1 MRKPTPI
8 SHQDILPGPSGL
20 RAYSSDRTTLG
31 EDYSS
36 DNDVQDPTWISTGI
50 NDEHVSSSSSSYTSN
65 PRNIESITVPP
76 LVSETQN
83 DDRRKRKRGV
93 GMMQRKLRKE
103 RTEKIKKGEEYI
115 NQAGKKIK
123 GKSVGTLKDC
133 RLKCKTKL
141 TNTQLQRLFTDYR
154 NMETRDMQRLYLSNH
169 ILLTPPIRVKQVE
182 NKKKREISV
191 EYSIECEGNLVKVCQ
206 NCFLNVYGES
216 RGFVNG
222 IIDKKKKS
230 ATGIIGRDERGRHEP
245 KIKHTNEA
253 IEYVSN
259 HISSFPAYESHY
271 SRRHTTKKY
280 LETGL
285 NLQKMYDLYLAQHTT
300 DNVITKKVSL
310 STYGQIFKKFN
321 LKFKKPHNDTCH
333 TCDSFV
339 AKIKIAINDTEKAK
353 LHDEHISH
361 QDKASFHYECKAFD
375 KERAKT
381 SGNTI
386 VVAVCDL
393 QQCLATPYLNTS
405 VAFYKR
411 KLWTFNFTIRN
422 CNTGKTTC
430 FMWHEAI
437 AQRGADEIASCL
449 KIFIMSLPEET
460 EHVIIYSD
468 TCPGQTRNNTLP
480 VVYNYV
486 LTQKVGLKT
495 IDHKFLVPGHTHLE
509 CDADHASIERAK
521 KKYNG
526 RISIPNDW
534 YMLVRMVS
542 SKFTV
547 IELTQNDVFAF
558 SNILKESLIK
568 KTKDNN
574 NDPFLWRNIF
584 WIRVEEENPCSFSF
598 KYSLRVEDEF
608 KLCNMKRKSRISR
621 SNQPTIDIR
630 KAYNQPLLISK
641 EKHKDVLSL
650 LQYIDP
656 VYHDFYNT
664 VIKSANDIVDTSH
677 ISDYNSD
684 SE

>member
-230 ATGIIGRDERGRHEP
+230 ATGI
-245 KIKHTNEA
+245 
-253 IEYVSN
+253 
-259 HISSFPAYESHY
+259 
-271 SRRHTTKKY
+271 
-280 LETGL
+280 
-285 NLQKMYDLYLAQHTT
+285 
-300 DNVITKKVSL
+300 
-310 STYGQIFKKFN
+310 
-321 LKFKKPHNDTCH
+321 
-333 TCDSFV
+333 
-339 AKIKIAINDTEKAK
+339 
-353 LHDEHISH
+353 
-361 QDKASFHYECKAFD
+361 
-375 KERAKT
+375 
-381 SGNTI
+381 
-386 VVAVCDL
+386 
-393 QQCLATPYLNTS
+393 
-405 VAFYKR
+405 
-411 KLWTFNFTIRN
+411 
-422 CNTGKTTC
+422 
-430 FMWHEAI
+430 
-437 AQRGADEIASCL
+437 
-449 KIFIMSLPEET
+449 
-460 EHVIIYSD
+460 
-468 TCPGQTRNNTLP
+468 
-480 VVYNYV
+480 
-486 LTQKVGLKT
+486 
-495 IDHKFLVPGHTHLE
+495 
-509 CDADHASIERAK
+509 
-521 KKYNG
+521 
-526 RISIPNDW
+526 
-534 YMLVRMVS
+534 
-542 SKFTV
+542 
-547 IELTQNDVFAF
+547 F
-558 SNILKESLIK
+558 S
-568 KTKDNN
+568 
-574 NDPFLWRNIF
+574 
-584 WIRVEEENPCSFSF
+584 
-598 KYSLRVEDEF
+598 
-608 KLCNMKRKSRISR
+608 
-621 SNQPTIDIR
+621 
-630 KAYNQPLLISK
+630 
-641 EKHKDVLSL
+641 
-650 LQYIDP
+650 
-656 VYHDFYNT
+656 
-664 VIKSANDIVDTSH
+664 
-677 ISDYNSD
+677 
-684 SE
+684 